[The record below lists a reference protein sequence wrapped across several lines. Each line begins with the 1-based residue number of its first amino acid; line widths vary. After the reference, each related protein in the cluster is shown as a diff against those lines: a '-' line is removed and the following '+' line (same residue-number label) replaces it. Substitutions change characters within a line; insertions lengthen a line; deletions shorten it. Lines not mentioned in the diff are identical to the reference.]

1 MLGEQRLDAVE
12 HAGHAQ
18 VQAQVQAF
26 RALRADLVEIPASP
40 RAQREAAA
48 EFILAQPALDDQDA
62 VAREQLRV
70 FEIRFG
76 EERSEEHTSALQSLM
91 RISYAVFCLKKKKTP
106 IT

>member
-18 VQAQVQAF
+18 VPAQVQAF

-48 EFILAQPALDDQDA
+48 EFILAQPALDDQA
-62 VAREQLRV
+62 EVAREPLRV
-70 FEIRFG
+70 FDIRFG
-76 EERSEEHTSALQSLM
+76 DDRALAATDPVLNRHAALPLASPPHT
-91 RISYAVFCLKKKKTP
+91 
-106 IT
+106 